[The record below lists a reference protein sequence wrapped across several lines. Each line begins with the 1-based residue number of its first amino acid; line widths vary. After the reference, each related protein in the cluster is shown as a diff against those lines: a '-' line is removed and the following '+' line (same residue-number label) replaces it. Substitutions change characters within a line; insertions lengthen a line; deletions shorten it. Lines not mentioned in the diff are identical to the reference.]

1 MVIAVDFDGT
11 LCESCWPEIGR
22 ANEGLIEWLRRCRES
37 GDKLILWTCR
47 EEKLLDDAL
56 AWCRAWG
63 LEFDSVNDNLPERI
77 AQYGNN
83 CRKVGADIYLDDK
96 AATPV
101 SLGWQRALP
110 PEKWWEAPKDERTAG
125 KGRADGSGRRDADPV
140 PEAREQSGPDGWWN
154 QPTKVY
160 SIGPVL
166 QKKAN
171 GKADPRRVDI
181 ENGYIAPWKRGFR
194 SRLRWCWAF
203 LRNKE

>member
-11 LCESCWPEIGR
+11 LCEARWPEIGK
-22 ANEGLIEWLRRCRES
+22 ANEGLIEWLRQCRES

-56 AWCRAWG
+56 AWCKAWG

-83 CRKVGADIYLDDK
+83 CRKVSADIYLDDK

-101 SLGWQRALP
+101 WLGWQRCFP
-110 PEKWWEAPKDERTAG
+110 PDRWWDAPREKRTAG
-125 KGRADGSGRRDADPV
+125 ENPGNETRRAGDGGNSATEDRD
-140 PEAREQSGPDGWWN
+140 GPDGWWN

-160 SIGPVL
+160 NIGPVL
-166 QKKAN
+166 RENAN
-171 GKADPRRVDI
+171 GKTDPRRVDI
-181 ENGYIAPWKRGFR
+181 ENGYIAPWKRGFL
-194 SRLRWCWAF
+194 SRLRWCRAF